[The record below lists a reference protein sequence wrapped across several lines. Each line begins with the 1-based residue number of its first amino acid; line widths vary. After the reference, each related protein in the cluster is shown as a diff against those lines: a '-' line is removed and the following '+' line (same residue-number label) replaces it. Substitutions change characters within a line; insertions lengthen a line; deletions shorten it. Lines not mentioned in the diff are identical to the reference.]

1 MREREKI
8 QTYLTEGCG
17 CVKNCSSFY
26 DESYVTKIRSDC
38 AELTNGELDMVV
50 MGQLLALSGRVSR
63 ICDKQKKK
71 KLITKKKKKKLPNV
85 GFEPESH
92 RCKFNTLTTRPP
104 KPMDIGS
111 TKM

>member
-50 MGQLLALSGRVSR
+50 MGQLLGFVEDSQETGGIRHNPQLRQRMSCQFLHRGVKVNIKIRYY
-63 ICDKQKKK
+63 IK
-71 KLITKKKKKKLPNV
+71 ITFISLV
-85 GFEPESH
+85 
-92 RCKFNTLTTRPP
+92 
-104 KPMDIGS
+104 
-111 TKM
+111 